1 MATPRIGSARSSI
14 DPRRARQTPR
24 PSNAFQKVLVGGA
37 NMLLSGASIATQV
50 VGLPT
55 LSAAINR
62 ARVGSNVSGPAFGSG
77 TTTGNGANG
86 TNNPQSPDEAMKQLQ
101 DQRMQDDLK
110 LLALQSSI
118 QQQNRQISLVSNV
131 LKARHDTAKAAIS
144 NIRS

>member
-1 MATPRIGSARSSI
+1 MATPRIGSARSI
-14 DPRRARQTPR
+14 IETRRTRQTPR

-62 ARVGSNVSGPAFGSG
+62 ARVGTSVSGPAFGSATSG
-77 TTTGNGANG
+77 GSVGSQ
-86 TNNPQSPDEAMKQLQ
+86 PPSPDEAMKQLQ

-131 LKARHDTAKAAIS
+131 LKARHDTAKAAIG